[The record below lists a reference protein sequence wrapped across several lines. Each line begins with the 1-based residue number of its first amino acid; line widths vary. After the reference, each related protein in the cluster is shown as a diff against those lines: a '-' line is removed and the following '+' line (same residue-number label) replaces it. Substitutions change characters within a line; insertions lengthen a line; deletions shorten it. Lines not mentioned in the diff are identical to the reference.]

1 MFIWIFVVKECGG
14 KWYPKDEI
22 ICCKQVPHK
31 RSYAV
36 RCCGNVVVAS
46 RRHPIVCVW
55 INIPGLRKHRYHYAK
70 YFDVKRS
77 HTQASALPK
86 PLATGMLRMKQDG
99 DAGIFLHAKTEDM
112 TI

>member
-1 MFIWIFVVKECGG
+1 MNVLLCDTAIVTH
-14 KWYPKDEI
+14 YM
-22 ICCKQVPHK
+22 
-31 RSYAV
+31 V
-36 RCCGNVVVAS
+36 RRLYQRRIMRTRNMSIKTVLKVVAS